1 MHAIGFDNH
10 WLVGPEIGIPSV
22 MAPRESAAR
31 AFDYTAWD
39 AAAIGIFYDPRLPP
53 GLMRG
58 AALTVVNLLVADWHG
73 TIKAM
78 DA

>member
-1 MHAIGFDNH
+1 MRINAAFPDCIEHELMHAIGFDNH

-31 AFDYTAWD
+31 AFDYSAWD
-39 AAAIGIFYDPRLPP
+39 AAAIGIFCDPRLPP

-58 AALTVVNLLVADWHG
+58 AA
-73 TIKAM
+73 
-78 DA
+78 